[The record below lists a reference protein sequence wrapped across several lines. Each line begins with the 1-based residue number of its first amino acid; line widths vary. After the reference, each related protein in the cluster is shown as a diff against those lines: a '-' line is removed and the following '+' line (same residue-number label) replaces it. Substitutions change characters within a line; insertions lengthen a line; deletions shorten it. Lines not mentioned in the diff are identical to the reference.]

1 MVSLRER
8 LQQLY
13 RRQQLQRRIDLMVES
28 STHPRGGMRIDSSEE
43 AKVETFRTSEEVD
56 ANPIGSSDL
65 SVVSVEAFGR
75 GHHVDFAR
83 HPRGR

>member
-13 RRQQLQRRIDLMVES
+13 RRQQLQRRIDLLVEELDPS
-28 STHPRGGMRIDSSEE
+28 SWGDANDSSEE

-65 SVVSVEAFGR
+65 SVALVEAFGR
-75 GHHVDFAR
+75 GHHVDFVR